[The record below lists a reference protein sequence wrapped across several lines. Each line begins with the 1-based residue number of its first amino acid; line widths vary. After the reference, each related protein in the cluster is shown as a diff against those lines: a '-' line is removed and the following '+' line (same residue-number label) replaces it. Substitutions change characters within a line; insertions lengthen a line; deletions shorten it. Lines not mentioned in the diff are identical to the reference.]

1 LCETNKGRLWFYNY
15 EIPNVLLKPFLKKA
29 KMRREFE
36 DKENEIINN
45 MKEKECEHNLNN
57 GKLDIWFK

>member
-1 LCETNKGRLWFYNY
+1 
-15 EIPNVLLKPFLKKA
+15 
-29 KMRREFE
+29 MRREFE